1 MNTPNTA
8 GYKLPVLNATP
19 SVIPDVARKESPFAE
34 DYWLSVSEKL
44 RSDEHADPIFEGEF
58 PPGATELDAV
68 GRRSFVKLLGASM
81 ALAGVGT
88 ACSSPNREKLV
99 PYHRNPEGLTIGNPL
114 HYATAVVANGV
125 ATSVLVKAREGRPI
139 KVEGNPDHPLVNGA
153 AGSAEFA
160 ELLAMYDPH
169 RAKQI
174 KNGPKTVSKK
184 EYLDIVKAKIASLN
198 QRNGGA
204 SLRFLVEPTSSGL
217 HVDLHKQIL
226 AQLPNAKV
234 IATSA
239 LSQQARHEGAF
250 IAFGK
255 ALQPVFAFEKAK
267 VVVSLDEDFLF
278 AWGANLASAAGWAKG
293 RTPGADMS
301 RLYVVEPTMTVTG
314 TMADH
319 RLRVKGS
326 QVEGVARA
334 LAAKLGGGLSA
345 IAGGV
350 ARNEALVNAMAED
363 LKAAG
368 SSALIVVGE
377 RQPPIVHALA
387 YAMNAQLGSVGN
399 TMSFVAPPVS
409 DTVTGPGTLSA
420 LVAEI
425 QAGQV
430 DTVIITA
437 NNPIY
442 MGYADVDF
450 AGALAKVESHYW
462 GLFEDETAAKATY
475 FVNAAHA
482 LESWGE
488 LKALDGSTLIQQPL
502 IEPLYNGVSDSQ
514 FFAMWAGLGETK
526 GLPLLKESLKKRT
539 QMSDADFDSWLWKG
553 FIPQSTAKAEA
564 VTVDVSRLTTI
575 GAMGEIAG
583 LEVNLVRDYKVHD
596 GRLAHV
602 SWLQELPDPV
612 SKLVWDNAILLSPK
626 TAEGL
631 GLKMRSLNAAPAREY
646 EKLKITVNGKSV
658 EAPYYIMPGHADD
671 CLTLSL
677 GYGQKGAV
685 EKLAKEVIGANAY
698 GIRFMSAPWFA
709 AAKLEKTG
717 QMHPLTTTQ
726 EHWDMNERKIALE
739 STQAQF
745 LSGAVSKELEELRA
759 PLATSTM
766 ESGTK
771 QVTLQAPVDYS
782 KVDYKW
788 GMAVDLNRCTGCAAC
803 ITACQ
808 AENNIPVVGR
818 ENVQRNRELFWMR
831 IDRYFGGDLHDPRV
845 ITQPV
850 ACQQCETAP
859 CEYVCPVNATVHSE
873 EGLND
878 MVYNRCIGT
887 RYCSNNCPYKVRRF
901 NYFNYTGQLT
911 ATERLA
917 QNPDVTVRARGVM
930 EKCTFCIQRIEKGRI
945 ETRREQRKLKDGDVK
960 TACQQACPTSAIA
973 FGNLND
979 PNSAVTK
986 AHEDGR
992 AYNLLQQLG
1001 TRPRNR
1007 YLARIRNPNPKL
1019 TAAAPAHGEA
1029 HEGSHH

>member
-1 MNTPNTA
+1 MKTGFP
-8 GYKLPVLNATP
+8 LPVLNTVVAPPVVAETP
-19 SVIPDVARKESPFAE
+19 KTSPFE
-34 DYWLSVSEKL
+34 SDYWMSVAEKL
-44 RSDEHADPIFEGEF
+44 RGDEFADPVYEGEF
-58 PPGATELDAV
+58 PAGATELDAV
-68 GRRSFVKLLGASM
+68 GRRSFVKLLGSSM

-139 KVEGNPDHPLVNGA
+139 KIEGNPDHPMVNGA

-160 ELLAMYDPH
+160 ELLALYDPA
-169 RAKQI
+169 RAKLVKQGSKVI
-174 KNGPKTVSKK
+174 SKK
-184 EYLDIVKAKIASLN
+184 EYFDIVKSRIATLKAK
-198 QRNGGA
+198 NGGA
-204 SLRFLVEPTSSGL
+204 SVRFLGEPTISGL
-217 HVDLHKQIL
+217 HADLQKQIL
-226 AQLPNAKV
+226 TQLPNAKFV
-234 IATSA
+234 STTA
-239 LSQQARHEGAF
+239 LSQQARHDGAKL
-250 IAFGK
+250 AFGK
-255 ALQPVFAFEKAK
+255 ALQPVYDFEKAK

-278 AWGANLASAAGWAKG
+278 AWGGNLSAAAGWSKG
-293 RTPGADMS
+293 REPGENMS
-301 RLYVVEPTMTVTG
+301 RLYVIEPSMTVTG

-319 RLRVKGS
+319 RLRAKGS
-326 QVEGVARA
+326 QIEGIARA
-334 LAAKLGGGLSA
+334 MAAKMGGALSA
-345 IAGGV
+345 VTGGSAINEQFVDAVVEDLRAAGV
-350 ARNEALVNAMAED
+350 TALVVA
-363 LKAAG
+363 
-368 SSALIVVGE
+368 GE
-377 RQPPIVHALA
+377 RQSAAVHALA
-387 YAMNAQLGSVGN
+387 YAMNAQLGSIGTTV
-399 TMSFVAPPVS
+399 SFIPPTAQSTQS
-409 DTVTGPGTLSA
+409 DAASVQS

-430 DTVIITA
+430 DTVIVTA
-437 NNPIY
+437 QNPLY
-442 MGYADVDF
+442 TASADVDLR
-450 AGALAKVESHYW
+450 GALGKVESHYL
-462 GLFEDETAAKATY
+462 GLFEDETAAASSY

-488 LKALDGSTLIQQPL
+488 VKALDGSTLIQQPL
-502 IEPLYNGVSDSQ
+502 IEPLYSGLSDSQ
-514 FFAMWAGLGETK
+514 FLALWAGLGDVK
-526 GLPLLKESLKKRT
+526 GLALLKDSLKKRT
-539 QMSDADFDSWLWKG
+539 QASDADFDSWLWKG
-553 FIPQSTAKAEA
+553 FIAGSAPKSEA
-564 VTVDVSRLTTI
+564 VVLNVAAI
-575 GAMGEIAG
+575 GSMPATKEIAG

-602 SWLQELPDPV
+602 SWLQELPDPIT
-612 SKLVWDNAILLSPK
+612 KIVWDNAILISPK
-626 TAEGL
+626 TAETL
-631 GLKMRSLNAAPAREY
+631 GLKMRDLMDAPAREF
-646 EKLKITVNGKSV
+646 EKLKVSVNGKSV
-658 EAPYYIMPGHADD
+658 EAPYYILPGHADD
-671 CLTLSL
+671 CVTLSL
-677 GYGQKGAV
+677 GYGQKGQV
-685 EKLAKEVIGANAY
+685 EKLAKEVIGVSGYA
-698 GIRFMSAPWFA
+698 IRFVNAPWFA

-717 QMHPLTTTQ
+717 QMHPLTCTQ

-739 STQAQF
+739 STKAQL
-745 LSGAVSKELEELRA
+745 LSGAVSKDLETLRA
-759 PLATSTM
+759 PLAKTSM

-788 GMAVDLNRCTGCAAC
+788 GMAVDLNRCTGCSAC

-818 ENVQRNRELFWMR
+818 ENVQRNREMFWMR

-859 CEYVCPVNATVHSE
+859 CEYVCPVNATVHSD

-911 ATERLA
+911 QTQRLA

-945 ETRREQRKLKDGDVK
+945 DTRREQRKLKDGDVK

-979 PNSAVTK
+979 PTSAVSK

-1019 TAAAPAHGEA
+1019 VSAAAAHA
-1029 HEGSHH
+1029 ADEGGHH